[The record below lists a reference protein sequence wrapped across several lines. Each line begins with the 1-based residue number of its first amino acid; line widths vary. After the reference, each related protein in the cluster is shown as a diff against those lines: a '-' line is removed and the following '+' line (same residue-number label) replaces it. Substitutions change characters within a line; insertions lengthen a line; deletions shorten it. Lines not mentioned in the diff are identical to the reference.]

1 MTNPIFSVSALLLA
15 LLISSCATKP
25 KGPEFDW
32 NPQTKRMLDTKK
44 NRQRYL
50 QTYMDHVQNEA
61 AGKSKPDWKNIFKT
75 LDASF
80 DNPELYKAFIVTE
93 RRKAGLPEL
102 TFVKKG

>member
-1 MTNPIFSVSALLLA
+1 MMKTFLSALLLG
-15 LLISSCATKP
+15 LLLSSCATKP

-32 NPQTKRMLDTKK
+32 DPQRKRMLDTQK

-50 QTYMDHVQNEA
+50 QTYMDHIMNEK
-61 AGKSKPDWKNIFKT
+61 AGEGKPNWKNIFKT

-80 DNPELYKAFIVTE
+80 DNPEVYKAFIVTE

-102 TFVKKG
+102 TFAKKG